1 MASNTEWEYGRGL
14 KYPNEDLE
22 QKPLE
27 SELVQFIENNS
38 NAFGDTD
45 TDTTQSTKIK
55 RYIIRY
61 FALFDSPG
69 CGHHSY
75 FPNGRPGLVNIAS
88 KILTVVADKS
98 FQKGEI
104 VSSNQIILCLSHFDV
119 CVELIDKFLD
129 RLIATEI
136 YNSAAKPY
144 MLMIK
149 QSVMP
154 SSLPYPN
161 IHQLCQRKI
170 NRYQLQVLNLW
181 AEVLI
186 RERKIPEDMLAE
198 TQRIVTTKEQYEVQ
212 YRRLLDEIGGG
223 YKFNS
228 NLPESVLLKWLALIY
243 VGNKVD
249 THKQVVLKSFVNG
262 GIASTIDGIIFGLV
276 SQFVEV
282 NNPHNFQYI
291 PQSDK
296 HNSELNELMLV
307 CTILIQE
314 PSRIPPARAYLSSE
328 VLDACVT
335 SLHGRFPTE
344 QEFIQFLNTRRIE
357 KVSSLHAAPSLP
369 GPAPVPAPA
378 PAPSAPPLGDLDGG
392 KKTKRNHK
400 KKYKKYKINKRK
412 TIKN

>member
-1 MASNTEWEYGRGL
+1 MTDNTVWEYGRGL
-14 KYPNEDLE
+14 KYIGEDLA
-22 QKPLE
+22 QQPLE

-45 TDTTQSTKIK
+45 TDTTQSTKMK
-55 RYIIRY
+55 RYIIRI
-61 FALFDSPG
+61 FANFDSAA
-69 CGHHSY
+69 CSHHSY
-75 FPNGRPGLVNIAS
+75 FPNGRPGLVNIAR
-88 KILTVVADKS
+88 KILTVVADES
-98 FQKGEI
+98 FKKGEI
-104 VSSNQIILCLSHFDV
+104 VRSNQIILCLSHFAV

-136 YNSAAKPY
+136 HNSAARPY

-149 QSVMP
+149 QSVLP

-161 IHQLCQRKI
+161 IHQLCQQKI
-170 NRYQLQVLNLW
+170 NKYHLQVLNLW

-198 TQRIVTTKEQYEVQ
+198 TQRIVTTKEQFKTQ
-212 YRRLLDEIGGG
+212 YSRLLDENANSHR
-223 YKFNS
+223 FNL
-228 NLPESVLLKWLALIY
+228 NLPESVLLKYLTLLFVVNKIHSINHILLEPVVTGRNLQSTVDCVIY
-243 VGNKVD
+243 
-249 THKQVVLKSFVNG
+249 
-262 GIASTIDGIIFGLV
+262 GLV

-282 NNPHNFQYI
+282 NNPHNFQGI

-307 CTILIQE
+307 CTILMQD

-328 VLDACVT
+328 VLDDCVT
-335 SLHGRFPTE
+335 SLSGRFPTE

-357 KVSSLHAAPSLP
+357 KVSSRHAEAPAAP
-369 GPAPVPAPA
+369 
-378 PAPSAPPLGDLDGG
+378 PAPSAPPFEDLGGG

-400 KKYKKYKINKRK
+400 KKYKINKRK
-412 TIKN
+412 SIKK

>member
-1 MASNTEWEYGRGL
+1 MTSNTEWEYGTGL
-14 KYPNEDLE
+14 KYHFEDLE

-75 FPNGRPGLVNIAS
+75 FPNGRPGLVNIAR
-88 KILTVVADKS
+88 KILTVIADES
-98 FQKGEI
+98 FKKGEI

-119 CVELIDKFLD
+119 CVELVDKFLD

-149 QSVMP
+149 QSVLP

-161 IHQLCQRKI
+161 IHQLCQKKI
-170 NRYQLQVLNLW
+170 NRYQLKVLNLW

-186 RERKIPEDMLAE
+186 REDKIPEVLLAE
-198 TQRIVTTKEQYEVQ
+198 TQRIVTSKEQYEVQ
-212 YRRLLDEIGGG
+212 YRKLLDESGGG
-223 YKFNS
+223 YKINS

-249 THKQVVLKSFVNG
+249 THKQVLLKSFVNG
-262 GIASTIDGIIFGLV
+262 GIASTLDGVIFGIV
-276 SQFVEV
+276 SQFVDINDEYK
-282 NNPHNFQYI
+282 FQYI

-307 CTILIQE
+307 CSNLMQE
-314 PSRIPPARAYLSSE
+314 PSSTPPVRAYLSSN
-328 VLDACVT
+328 VLDDCVT
-335 SLHGRFPTE
+335 SLSGRFPTE

-357 KVSSLHAAPSLP
+357 KLSSLHAGP
-369 GPAPVPAPA
+369 GPA
-378 PAPSAPPLGDLDGG
+378 PAPSAPPFEPDFDGG
-392 KKTKRNHK
+392 KKTKRNRK
-400 KKYKKYKINKRK
+400 KKYKKYKRIS
-412 TIKN
+412 IKK

>member
-1 MASNTEWEYGRGL
+1 MTSNTEWEYERGL

-22 QKPLE
+22 QKSLE

-61 FALFDSPG
+61 FALIDSPG

-75 FPNGRPGLVNIAS
+75 FPNGRPGLVNIAR
-88 KILTVVADKS
+88 KILTVVADAS
-98 FQKGEI
+98 FKKGGI
-104 VSSNQIILCLSHFDV
+104 VSSNQIIVCLSHFDV

-149 QSVMP
+149 ESVMP
-154 SSLPYPN
+154 SSLLYPN

-198 TQRIVTTKEQYEVQ
+198 TQRIVTTKEQFKTQ
-212 YRRLLDEIGGG
+212 YSRLLKETGDGNR
-223 YKFNS
+223 FNL
-228 NLPESVLLKWLALIY
+228 NLPESVLLEYLTLLF
-243 VGNKVD
+243 
-249 THKQVVLKSFVNG
+249 VVNNIHSINHVLLESFVNG
-262 GIASTIDGIIFGLV
+262 GNLGSTIDGVIFGLV

-282 NNPHNFQYI
+282 NNPHNFQGI

-357 KVSSLHAAPSLP
+357 KVSSLHVPPSLP
-369 GPAPVPAPA
+369 GPAPA
-378 PAPSAPPLGDLDGG
+378 PAPSAPHLDDLDGG

-400 KKYKKYKINKRK
+400 KKYKKYKISKRVS
-412 TIKN
+412 IKK